1 MSQIL
6 RRRLSAHSHGCR
18 RLSSAVY
25 GGGGGRRRAGAGA
38 VQPPQDDEASR
49 AVRVSVWWDFE
60 NCNIPN
66 GVNVYRVAP
75 RVSAALRAAGIR
87 GPLSITAFGDV
98 LQLARSSQEALAAT
112 GVSIS
117 HVPSS
122 GKNSSDRSFMADL
135 VYWIAQNPP
144 PVHFFLISG
153 DKDFANILHRLRM
166 SNYNVLLACPSNAT
180 SVLCSAATIM
190 WPWDGLVRGEDLSPK
205 RFNHPPDGL
214 HGSWYGH
221 YRGALDDPSLEK
233 ESKEPIKVAS
243 DPKHFSVPSDT
254 KPSPVPKYVTNA
266 ILEILRSYPEGMRI
280 SDLRVQLIKNRID
293 LGTDLFGHMKCSCL
307 LESMPDVKLVG
318 PPNGENEPYA
328 IPVNK
333 RLLQP
338 GDRALDG
345 PFLEKESEEP
355 IKVPSESQHCSVPPD
370 TKPSSVPKY
379 VTNAILEVLPSYPEG
394 INLSLLRGELKK
406 KKICLGPDFF
416 GHKKF
421 SCLLQSIPDIVEL
434 VGLQTGQGY
443 AIAVNRR
450 LLQPGDG
457 CTKTLS
463 SAQCNVRE
471 NNPTGTAHT
480 NKKHTLSSS
489 QSIDRSRSFT
499 ETLSEHPPTFS
510 VLPSP
515 SNGLSED
522 QNECPV
528 ADVSGS
534 TESPAKHREV
544 DEMTTPGTPSS
555 SGVENAANKDG
566 FFKRIWTMWNGPENV
581 KSEVSQNCE
590 STSAEVIDDLQT
602 PLEECNADRRTKL
615 LRRIHKTSSKNDR
628 SDGTESTAAVSDNLS
643 ISLGDDH
650 SEKIKRDPSIPE
662 NPEPCRKPV
671 AVSMSK
677 SGKKDDISEMNR
689 GLFNWASRWWTF
701 GKSDAD
707 SSTTNVNAA
716 DEPKSDSIEEFE
728 SSNAPTYGSA
738 QQVVHEIFT
747 KPDLWAVLEQQ
758 LSEPLGSEV
767 ILKAKTREELAHE
780 LQKLNCWPLKGLL
793 EKDLHHLVHLLI
805 SEKKWIEETSSR
817 LFPFRLTLPH
827 KRKCVPSSSSKSNG
841 LSFIFS
847 SGKPQKG
854 KYVDDKSRKNKSFTR
869 EEILSDCHK
878 LLKELLSES
887 EYGFNIGIFKRRFT
901 QKYGYELDHR
911 KLGYPD
917 LESLL
922 QIMPDARVKFPRVM
936 PSEHGNGQGGNKGN
950 GNRSNGDDLIWEEL
964 GPVSATT
971 ETAAAGVN
979 KEMCYCPPTPSD
991 DEFSDSDSIKDQQ
1004 PRRNAEQ
1011 QSSLLQIIGSWN
1023 SSKSDGS
1030 SKKPLDIDGLVDC
1043 SRGGPGNLD
1052 SMTSGKAQTSS
1063 KLLHRQ
1069 YSFVSD
1075 SGEDSEP
1082 DKLVESVLG
1091 SLQKARGSKLHN

>member
-1 MSQIL
+1 
-6 RRRLSAHSHGCR
+6 
-18 RLSSAVY
+18 
-25 GGGGGRRRAGAGA
+25 
-38 VQPPQDDEASR
+38 
-49 AVRVSVWWDFE
+49 
-60 NCNIPN
+60 
-66 GVNVYRVAP
+66 
-75 RVSAALRAAGIR
+75 
-87 GPLSITAFGDV
+87 
-98 LQLARSSQEALAAT
+98 
-112 GVSIS
+112 
-117 HVPSS
+117 
-122 GKNSSDRSFMADL
+122 MADL

-266 ILEILRSYPEGMRI
+266 ILEILPSYPEGMRI

-355 IKVPSESQHCSVPPD
+355 IKVPSESQHCSVPSD

-379 VTNAILEVLPSYPEG
+379 VTNAILEALRSYPEG

-406 KKICLGPDFF
+406 KKICLGSDFF

-421 SCLLQSIPDIVEL
+421 SCLLQSMPDIVEL
-434 VGLQTGQGY
+434 VGLQTGEGY

-489 QSIDRSRSFT
+489 QSIDQSRSFT

-707 SSTTNVNAA
+707 SSTTNINAA
-716 DEPKSDSIEEFE
+716 DELKTDSIEEFE

-767 ILKAKTREELAHE
+767 ILKAKTR
-780 LQKLNCWPLKGLL
+780 
-793 EKDLHHLVHLLI
+793 
-805 SEKKWIEETSSR
+805 
-817 LFPFRLTLPH
+817 
-827 KRKCVPSSSSKSNG
+827 
-841 LSFIFS
+841 
-847 SGKPQKG
+847 
-854 KYVDDKSRKNKSFTR
+854 
-869 EEILSDCHK
+869 
-878 LLKELLSES
+878 
-887 EYGFNIGIFKRRFT
+887 
-901 QKYGYELDHR
+901 
-911 KLGYPD
+911 
-917 LESLL
+917 
-922 QIMPDARVKFPRVM
+922 
-936 PSEHGNGQGGNKGN
+936 
-950 GNRSNGDDLIWEEL
+950 
-964 GPVSATT
+964 
-971 ETAAAGVN
+971 
-979 KEMCYCPPTPSD
+979 
-991 DEFSDSDSIKDQQ
+991 
-1004 PRRNAEQ
+1004 
-1011 QSSLLQIIGSWN
+1011 
-1023 SSKSDGS
+1023 
-1030 SKKPLDIDGLVDC
+1030 
-1043 SRGGPGNLD
+1043 
-1052 SMTSGKAQTSS
+1052 
-1063 KLLHRQ
+1063 
-1069 YSFVSD
+1069 
-1075 SGEDSEP
+1075 
-1082 DKLVESVLG
+1082 
-1091 SLQKARGSKLHN
+1091 

>member
-1 MSQIL
+1 
-6 RRRLSAHSHGCR
+6 
-18 RLSSAVY
+18 
-25 GGGGGRRRAGAGA
+25 
-38 VQPPQDDEASR
+38 
-49 AVRVSVWWDFE
+49 
-60 NCNIPN
+60 
-66 GVNVYRVAP
+66 
-75 RVSAALRAAGIR
+75 
-87 GPLSITAFGDV
+87 
-98 LQLARSSQEALAAT
+98 
-112 GVSIS
+112 
-117 HVPSS
+117 
-122 GKNSSDRSFMADL
+122 MADL

-166 SNYNVLLACPSNAT
+166 SNYNVLLACPSSAT

-221 YRGALDDPSLEK
+221 CQGALDDPSLEK
-233 ESKEPIKVAS
+233 ESKEPINVAS

-254 KPSPVPKYVTNA
+254 KPSSAPKYVTNA
-266 ILEILRSYPEGMRI
+266 ILEVLRSYPEGMRI
-280 SDLRVQLIKNRID
+280 SELRGQLIKNSID
-293 LGTDLFGHMKCSCL
+293 LDTDFFGHKKFSRL
-307 LESMPDVKLVG
+307 LESMPNVVKLVDH
-318 PPNGENEPYA
+318 PSENQLYA

-338 GDRALDG
+338 GDRALDD

-355 IKVPSESQHCSVPPD
+355 IKVPTESQHCSVPSD

-379 VTNAILEVLPSYPEG
+379 VKNAILETLRSYPEG
-394 INLSLLRGELKK
+394 INLSLLRTELKK
-406 KKICLGPDFF
+406 KTICLGPGFF
-416 GHKKF
+416 GYKKF
-421 SCLLQSIPDIVEL
+421 SCLLQSIPDIEL
-434 VGLQTGQGY
+434 VGPQTGEGY

-463 SAQCNVRE
+463 SDQCNVRE

-480 NKKHTLSSS
+480 DKKHTLSSS
-489 QSIDRSRSFT
+489 QSIDWSRSFI

-534 TESPAKHREV
+534 TESPSKHREV

-590 STSAEVIDDLQT
+590 SISAEVIDDLQ
-602 PLEECNADRRTKL
+602 KM
-615 LRRIHKTSSKNDR
+615 TSSKNDR

-671 AVSMSK
+671 AVSVSK
-677 SGKKDDISEMNR
+677 PGKKDDISEMNW

-707 SSTTNVNAA
+707 SSTTNINAD
-716 DEPKSDSIEEFE
+716 DELKTDSIEEFE
-728 SSNAPTYGSA
+728 SSNVPTYGSA

-767 ILKAKTREELAHE
+767 ILKAKTR
-780 LQKLNCWPLKGLL
+780 
-793 EKDLHHLVHLLI
+793 
-805 SEKKWIEETSSR
+805 
-817 LFPFRLTLPH
+817 
-827 KRKCVPSSSSKSNG
+827 
-841 LSFIFS
+841 
-847 SGKPQKG
+847 
-854 KYVDDKSRKNKSFTR
+854 
-869 EEILSDCHK
+869 
-878 LLKELLSES
+878 
-887 EYGFNIGIFKRRFT
+887 
-901 QKYGYELDHR
+901 
-911 KLGYPD
+911 
-917 LESLL
+917 
-922 QIMPDARVKFPRVM
+922 
-936 PSEHGNGQGGNKGN
+936 
-950 GNRSNGDDLIWEEL
+950 
-964 GPVSATT
+964 
-971 ETAAAGVN
+971 
-979 KEMCYCPPTPSD
+979 
-991 DEFSDSDSIKDQQ
+991 
-1004 PRRNAEQ
+1004 
-1011 QSSLLQIIGSWN
+1011 
-1023 SSKSDGS
+1023 
-1030 SKKPLDIDGLVDC
+1030 
-1043 SRGGPGNLD
+1043 
-1052 SMTSGKAQTSS
+1052 
-1063 KLLHRQ
+1063 
-1069 YSFVSD
+1069 
-1075 SGEDSEP
+1075 
-1082 DKLVESVLG
+1082 
-1091 SLQKARGSKLHN
+1091 